1 MSQSLYEQYK
11 EALRRGHVAALHGR
25 LEAAAT
31 AYEAAAAMAPDRAL
45 PFTSLGGLL
54 HRLGRPDGA
63 EAAYA
68 AALQR
73 APGDEAAL
81 RGRAALW
88 SDLGQHLAAA
98 RDFEALAD
106 TLEQSGRLP
115 AACDAARRALELA
128 ESRARR
134 RTLERL
140 AAQLGTSSGDPA
152 AAEALRLALQVL
164 GSAAIPGAAPE
175 AVPETDESVAEVPV
189 EPAMR
194 AVSLAE
200 AEALL
205 DLGDV
210 AAARSAL
217 LALAQADRAAG
228 RLDAALDACLL
239 LIAVDPS
246 DPALQLEI
254 AAIQVARGWP
264 ALATEKLRLLGRL
277 TAFEGDTAS
286 SATIAAFATE
296 HRLVLVGADAGPESV
311 APA

>member
-1 MSQSLYEQYK
+1 VTQNLYEQYK

-25 LEAAAT
+25 LEAAAS
-31 AYEAAAAMAPDRAL
+31 AYEAAAAIAPDRAL
-45 PFTSLGGLL
+45 PYTSLGGLL
-54 HRLGRPDGA
+54 LRLGRPDGA

-81 RGRAALW
+81 RGRATLR
-88 SDLGQHLAAA
+88 SELGQHLAAA

-115 AACDAARRALELA
+115 EACDAARRALELA

-140 AAQLGTSSGDPA
+140 AAQLGTSSDDAA

-164 GSAAIPGAAPE
+164 GSAGSPGAAPE
-175 AVPETDESVAEVPV
+175 AAPATGESVAEAPV
-189 EPAMR
+189 ESSMR
-194 AVSLAE
+194 AVSLAD

-254 AAIQVARGWP
+254 AAIQVARGWS
-264 ALATEKLRLLGRL
+264 AVAAEKLRLLGRL
-277 TAFEGDTAS
+277 TAFEGDTES
-286 SATIAAFATE
+286 SAAIAAFATE
-296 HRLVLVGADAGPESV
+296 HGLVLPDSNAGPESV